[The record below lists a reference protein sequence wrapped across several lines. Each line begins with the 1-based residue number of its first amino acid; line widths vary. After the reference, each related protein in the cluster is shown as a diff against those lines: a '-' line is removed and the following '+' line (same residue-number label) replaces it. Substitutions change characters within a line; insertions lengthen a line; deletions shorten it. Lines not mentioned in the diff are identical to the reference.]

1 LAKRAKKDVNKMTTE
16 FSIFDNIKNYIDMK
30 FGWIVKAYKSKV
42 RVTPS
47 GDIYI
52 KGSEVFKGR
61 EKEWRD
67 YLTEVEKQI
76 KISK

>member
-1 LAKRAKKDVNKMTTE
+1 MTTE
-16 FSIFDNIKNYIDMK
+16 FRIFDNIKNYLDMK
-30 FGWIVKAYKSKV
+30 YGWIIKAYKSKV

>member
-1 LAKRAKKDVNKMTTE
+1 MSTE
-16 FSIFDNIKNYIDMK
+16 NNLIENIKNYIDMRY
-30 FGWIVKAYKSKV
+30 GWIIKAWKSKV

-67 YLTEVEKQI
+67 YLTEVEKNI

>member
-1 LAKRAKKDVNKMTTE
+1 MTTGL
-16 FSIFDNIKNYIDMK
+16 SIFDNIKKYLDMK
-30 FGWIVKAYKSKV
+30 YGWIIKAWKSKV

>member
-1 LAKRAKKDVNKMTTE
+1 
-16 FSIFDNIKNYIDMK
+16 MK

-42 RVTPS
+42 RVTSS

-76 KISK
+76 KIS

>member
-1 LAKRAKKDVNKMTTE
+1 MTTK
-16 FSIFDNIKNYIDMK
+16 SNIFDRIKNYLDIRY
-30 FGWIVKAYKSKV
+30 GWIIKAWKSKV

-67 YLTEVEKQI
+67 YLTEIEKQI